1 MVIEKNKLTELLQ
14 KKYVRVTF
22 TKTNGAQRKMTCTLH
37 EDVVVPYEPK
47 TERKRD
53 KKENDNLVVVWD
65 VEKSAFRSFKLDS
78 VINYEV
84 LEEGYEL

>member
-1 MVIEKNKLTELLQ
+1 
-14 KKYVRVTF
+14 
-22 TKTNGAQRKMTCTLH
+22 
-37 EDVVVPYEPK
+37 
-47 TERKRD
+47 
-53 KKENDNLVVVWD
+53 VVWD